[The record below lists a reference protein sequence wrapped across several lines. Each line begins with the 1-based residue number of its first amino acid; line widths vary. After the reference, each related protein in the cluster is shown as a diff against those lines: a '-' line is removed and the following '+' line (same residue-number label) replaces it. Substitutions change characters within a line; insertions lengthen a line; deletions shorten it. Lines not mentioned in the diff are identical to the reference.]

1 MFRINIPIPPPNES
15 NALLAR
21 SAAAATHTF
30 NHPDADPQ
38 SERTHPA
45 GYLAT
50 ALMHLSDQLVDD
62 SAGFANEALPAT
74 TLDCVDEFNKAKNQR
89 CPHCHSP
96 YIESRA
102 WHEPCPTCGQ
112 PAHSAEPRTTTL
124 SLTTHLTPPK
134 HTHSIAN
141 RNQAEQAANAL
152 NAFMVEQSNG
162 HMSPDI
168 QSLLRHDQEVLTII
182 VASAF
187 KGIIHLTR
195 SHDLSPAVVMAAAI
209 ARYAQD
215 INNETQELRD
225 TPRMRGCLHCEQ
237 IVTDQ
242 FRWHEK
248 CQSCRDAHKD
258 VISILR
264 CLTCDNPDE
273 CTGHH

>member
-124 SLTTHLTPPK
+124 SLTTHLTPPNTLTASPTATK
-134 HTHSIAN
+134 PN
-141 RNQAEQAANAL
+141 R
-152 NAFMVEQSNG
+152 
-162 HMSPDI
+162 PPT
-168 QSLLRHDQEVLTII
+168 R
-182 VASAF
+182 
-187 KGIIHLTR
+187 LTR
-195 SHDLSPAVVMAAAI
+195 SWSSNQTATC
-209 ARYAQD
+209 RQ
-215 INNETQELRD
+215 TFSRCSD
-225 TPRMRGCLHCEQ
+225 T
-237 IVTDQ
+237 T
-242 FRWHEK
+242 K
-248 CQSCRDAHKD
+248 KY
-258 VISILR
+258 
-264 CLTCDNPDE
+264 
-273 CTGHH
+273 